1 MTATITAITA
11 DTTTTTFATAIA
23 AVAKNE
29 AAFQFSNT
37 ESKGLRDAANVSK
50 IVAYSHLIEIIIE
63 DKIRKGSKNAGELRA
78 SLIAAGVSEACAK
91 RYCEIGQAA
100 SKLPLLKSAF
110 GSHLGIQQVLEENDI
125 RTEAALKN
133 VCFPVVEK
141 STVEKLVDLAKAN
154 SDDTDAAVQ
163 ALLDAAAA
171 INHALAN
178 VKAQDVADALAA

>member
-11 DTTTTTFATAIA
+11 GNTAFATAIV

-63 DKIRKGSKNAGELRA
+63 DKIRKGSKKAGELRA

-100 SKLPLLKSAF
+100 SKLPLIKTAF
-110 GSHLGIQQVLEENDI
+110 GSRAGIFQVLEENDI

-133 VCFPVVEK
+133 VCFPPVEK
-141 STVEKLVDLAKAN
+141 STVEKLIDLAKSG
-154 SDDTDAAVQ
+154 SDDDDAAVQ
-163 ALLDAAAA
+163 ALLDAAAT
-171 INHALAN
+171 INPG
-178 VKAQDVADALAA
+178 VRDVADTLVAALAA